1 MRSTRVS
8 ARGVSARRLPLA
20 FAAFAFFFAL
30 GSLPVS
36 TTAETMPTQN
46 TMDDAADMLSAFA
59 RYEMEASTIDLVD
72 AETGAPLSARSKAA
86 LADSSPFD
94 DAGDFD
100 LGLFVDARDGGFEP
114 GQTVNVT
121 VCDFGAPEN
130 CVKAEPYEGAP
141 AEYECGASDERLKET
156 DFRCVAIAAV
166 ADDDGDLSL
175 VEMDVEPVDAAR
187 YLAAC
192 PGSEEDDDDEDDDE
206 SSLVVTDADET
217 SSEDGDSEDD
227 SEEGSRKK
235 KKSRRLLD
243 SRSPARSPANRGA
256 DWRRRGKPRCAA
268 APDGPRGP
276 SARAARAASPEA
288 ERAEAGPGGGGDGLE
303 GVSNASG
310 SRQTNEAR
318 TETTDL
324 ISCRPRARFLE
335 GKDTTGFS
343 DSFRRPS
350 THAP

>member
-1 MRSTRVS
+1 MPLPHPPRPPFPPSMRSTPS

-20 FAAFAFFFAL
+20 FAAFAFFF
-30 GSLPVS
+30 VS

-72 AETGAPLSARSKAA
+72 AETGAPLSAKSKAA

-94 DAGDFD
+94 DRGDFD
-100 LGLFVDARDGGFEP
+100 LGLFVAARDGGFEP

-130 CVKAEPYEGAP
+130 CVKAEPYKGAP

-175 VEMDVEPVDAAR
+175 VEMDVEPVDAGH
-187 YLAAC
+187 LAAC

-217 SSEDGDSEDD
+217 SSSSEDD

-243 SRSPARSPANRGA
+243 SDDARSPANR
-256 DWRRRGKPRCAA
+256 RRRLAQARQASVRRRAGRSSRSVRAGGA
-268 APDGPRGP
+268 RGF
-276 SARAARAASPEA
+276 S
-288 ERAEAGPGGGGDGLE
+288 GG
-303 GVSNASG
+303 
-310 SRQTNEAR
+310 
-318 TETTDL
+318 
-324 ISCRPRARFLE
+324 RARR
-335 GKDTTGFS
+335 GRSRG
-343 DSFRRPS
+343 RG
-350 THAP
+350 

>member
-1 MRSTRVS
+1 MPLPHPPRPPFPPSMRSTPS

-20 FAAFAFFFAL
+20 FAAFAFFF
-30 GSLPVS
+30 VS

-72 AETGAPLSARSKAA
+72 AETGAPLSAKSKAA

-94 DAGDFD
+94 DRGDFD
-100 LGLFVDARDGGFEP
+100 LGLFVAARDGGFEP

-130 CVKAEPYEGAP
+130 CVKAEPYKGAP

-175 VEMDVEPVDAAR
+175 VEMDVEPVDAGDV
-187 YLAAC
+187 AAC

-217 SSEDGDSEDD
+217 SSSSEDD

-243 SRSPARSPANRGA
+243 SDDARFPANR
-256 DWRRRGKPRCAA
+256 RRRLAQARQASVRRRAGRSSRSVRAGGA
-268 APDGPRGP
+268 RGF
-276 SARAARAASPEA
+276 S
-288 ERAEAGPGGGGDGLE
+288 GG
-303 GVSNASG
+303 
-310 SRQTNEAR
+310 
-318 TETTDL
+318 
-324 ISCRPRARFLE
+324 RARR
-335 GKDTTGFS
+335 GRSRG
-343 DSFRRPS
+343 RG
-350 THAP
+350 

>member
-1 MRSTRVS
+1 MPLPHPPPPPFPPSMRSTPS

-20 FAAFAFFFAL
+20 FAAFAFFF
-30 GSLPVS
+30 VS

-72 AETGAPLSARSKAA
+72 AETGAPLSAKSKAA

-94 DAGDFD
+94 DRGDFD
-100 LGLFVDARDGGFEP
+100 LGLFVAARDGGFEP

-130 CVKAEPYEGAP
+130 CVKAEPYKGAP

-175 VEMDVEPVDAAR
+175 VEMDVEPVDAGS
-187 YLAAC
+187 LAAC

-217 SSEDGDSEDD
+217 SSSSEDD
-227 SEEGSRKK
+227 SEEGEGRKK

-243 SRSPARSPANRGA
+243 SDDARFPANR
-256 DWRRRGKPRCAA
+256 RRRLAQARQASVRRRAGRSSRSVRAGGA
-268 APDGPRGP
+268 RGF
-276 SARAARAASPEA
+276 S
-288 ERAEAGPGGGGDGLE
+288 GG
-303 GVSNASG
+303 
-310 SRQTNEAR
+310 
-318 TETTDL
+318 
-324 ISCRPRARFLE
+324 RARR
-335 GKDTTGFS
+335 GRSRG
-343 DSFRRPS
+343 RG
-350 THAP
+350 

>member
-1 MRSTRVS
+1 MRSTPSARVS
-8 ARGVSARRLPLA
+8 SRRLPLA

-30 GSLPVS
+30 GCPVS
-36 TTAETMPTQN
+36 RAETMPTQN

-72 AETGAPLSARSKAA
+72 AETGAPLSAKSKAA

-94 DAGDFD
+94 ESGDFD
-100 LGLFVDARDGGFEP
+100 LGLFVAAEEGGFEP

-130 CVKAEPYEGAP
+130 CVKAEPYKGAP
-141 AEYECGASDERLKET
+141 AEYECGVSDERVKET
-156 DFRCVAIAAV
+156 DFRCVAVAAV

-243 SRSPARSPANRGA
+243 SRSPARSPANRRRLAQARQASVRRGA
-256 DWRRRGKPRCAA
+256 GRRSRSVRAGRARGFSGGRRRR
-268 APDGPRGP
+268 
-276 SARAARAASPEA
+276 
-288 ERAEAGPGGGGDGLE
+288 PGGGR
-303 GVSNASG
+303 
-310 SRQTNEAR
+310 SRGR
-318 TETTDL
+318 
-324 ISCRPRARFLE
+324 
-335 GKDTTGFS
+335 G
-343 DSFRRPS
+343 
-350 THAP
+350 

>member
-1 MRSTRVS
+1 MPLPHPPRPPFPPSMRSTPS

-20 FAAFAFFFAL
+20 FAAFAFFF
-30 GSLPVS
+30 VS

-72 AETGAPLSARSKAA
+72 AETGAPLSAKSKAA

-94 DAGDFD
+94 DRGDFD
-100 LGLFVDARDGGFEP
+100 LGLFVAARDGGFEP

-130 CVKAEPYEGAP
+130 CVKAEPYKGAP
-141 AEYECGASDERLKET
+141 ADYECGASDELIRET
-156 DFRCVAIAAV
+156 DFRCVAVAAV

-175 VEMDVEPVDAAR
+175 VEMDVEPVDNAAR
-187 YLAAC
+187 LLAAC

-243 SRSPARSPANRGA
+243 SRSPARSPANR
-256 DWRRRGKPRCAA
+256 RRRLAQARQASVRRRAGRSSRSVRAGGA
-268 APDGPRGP
+268 RGF
-276 SARAARAASPEA
+276 S
-288 ERAEAGPGGGGDGLE
+288 GG
-303 GVSNASG
+303 
-310 SRQTNEAR
+310 
-318 TETTDL
+318 
-324 ISCRPRARFLE
+324 RARR
-335 GKDTTGFS
+335 GRSRG
-343 DSFRRPS
+343 RG
-350 THAP
+350 

>member
-1 MRSTRVS
+1 MPLPPQLRPPFPPSMRSTRVSTRVS

-72 AETGAPLSARSKAA
+72 AETGAPLSAKSKAA

-94 DAGDFD
+94 EKGDFD
-100 LGLFVDARDGGFEP
+100 LGLFVAAADGGFEP

-130 CVKAEPYEGAP
+130 CVKAEPYKGAP
-141 AEYECGASDERLKET
+141 ADYECGASDELIRET
-156 DFRCVAIAAV
+156 DFRCVAVAAV

-175 VEMDVEPVDAAR
+175 VEMDVEPVDNAAR
-187 YLAAC
+187 LLAAC

-217 SSEDGDSEDD
+217 SSSSEVGDPEDD
-227 SEEGSRKK
+227 SEEGGRRKK

-243 SRSPARSPANRGA
+243 ARFPAKKNHRRRLAQARQASVRRGAGRRSRSVRAGRARGFSGGRA
-256 DWRRRGKPRCAA
+256 RRGRS
-268 APDGPRGP
+268 RG
-276 SARAARAASPEA
+276 R
-288 ERAEAGPGGGGDGLE
+288 G
-303 GVSNASG
+303 
-310 SRQTNEAR
+310 
-318 TETTDL
+318 
-324 ISCRPRARFLE
+324 
-335 GKDTTGFS
+335 
-343 DSFRRPS
+343 
-350 THAP
+350 

>member
-1 MRSTRVS
+1 MPLPHPPRPPFPPSMRSTPS

-20 FAAFAFFFAL
+20 FAAFAFFF
-30 GSLPVS
+30 VS

-72 AETGAPLSARSKAA
+72 AETGAPLSAKSKAA

-94 DAGDFD
+94 DRGDFD
-100 LGLFVDARDGGFEP
+100 LGLFVAARDGGFEP

-130 CVKAEPYEGAP
+130 CVKAEPYKGAP

-175 VEMDVEPVDAAR
+175 VEMDVEPVDAGDV
-187 YLAAC
+187 AAC

-217 SSEDGDSEDD
+217 SSSSEDD
-227 SEEGSRKK
+227 SEEGEGRKK

-243 SRSPARSPANRGA
+243 SDDARFPANR
-256 DWRRRGKPRCAA
+256 RRRLAQARQASVRRRAGRSSRSVRAGGA
-268 APDGPRGP
+268 RGF
-276 SARAARAASPEA
+276 S
-288 ERAEAGPGGGGDGLE
+288 GG
-303 GVSNASG
+303 
-310 SRQTNEAR
+310 
-318 TETTDL
+318 
-324 ISCRPRARFLE
+324 RARR
-335 GKDTTGFS
+335 GRSRG
-343 DSFRRPS
+343 RG
-350 THAP
+350 